1 MITGI
6 GPEKI
11 WAVIPAA
18 GTGSRMMEALKQPE
32 YDDIRRMLGQPQKKQ
47 FIHLGDKELLVY
59 TLEAFQNCPSVSGIV
74 LVTGKEDL
82 THCKD
87 LVASNDLDKVK
98 KIIPGGS
105 RRQES
110 VLIGL
115 SSLPKDCT
123 MAVIHDGARP
133 FIDID
138 IIEKTIEAAAR
149 SGGAIAAVPVKDTIK
164 IVSRGKVES
173 TPDRSRLYSAQTPQ
187 AFRYPDILEGYR
199 HAAVMGDF
207 RCTDDAQ
214 VMEKYMDTD
223 IEIVEGSYENIKITT
238 PDDLKMA
245 DQILRSRQ
253 RLEESRA

>member
-1 MITGI
+1 MSTRLK
-6 GPEKI
+6 PEKI

-18 GTGSRMMEALKQPE
+18 GTGSRMMDALKQPQYE
-32 YDDIRRMLGQPQKKQ
+32 EIRRMLGQSQKKQ
-47 FIHLGDKELLVY
+47 FIQLKGKELLVY
-59 TLEAFQNCPSVSGIV
+59 TLEAFQNSPSVSGIV

-87 LVASNDLDKVK
+87 LIASNELDKVK
-98 KIIPGGS
+98 KILPGGS

-115 SSLPKDCT
+115 SSLPKDCS

-133 FIDID
+133 FIDVD
-138 IIEKTIEAAAR
+138 TIERTIDAAR
-149 SGGAIAAVPVKDTIK
+149 KSGGAVVAVPVKDTIK
-164 IVSRGKVES
+164 VVRGGKVES
-173 TPDRSRLYSAQTPQ
+173 TPDRSHLYSAQTPQ

-199 HAAVMGDF
+199 HAEVMGDF

-245 DQILRSRQ
+245 DQIISGRQ
-253 RLEESRA
+253 RLEECRS